1 MRRIVYISTAVG
13 LNDWQIDTI
22 VSGASRNNL
31 ATDVSGFLL
40 YNGRNFLQMIEG
52 ENAQIGVLIGAIE
65 ADDRHDG
72 IVRLI
77 DEGIATRSCADWAMR
92 QIVLLENVAK
102 RRDGLSKIL
111 PELDGATGRLVNNF
125 ALLN

>member
-13 LNDWQIDTI
+13 LNDAQIDTI
-22 VSGASRNNL
+22 VTGASRNNL
-31 ATDVSGFLL
+31 ATDVTGFLL
-40 YNGRNFLQMIEG
+40 YNGRNFLQLIEG
-52 ENAQIGVLIGAIE
+52 ETAEIGVLIGAIE

-77 DEGIATRSCADWAMR
+77 DEGIESRSCSDWAMR
-92 QIVLLENVAK
+92 QIVLPEDVAK
-102 RRDGLSKIL
+102 RRDGLSKVL
-111 PELDGATGRLVNNF
+111 PELDAATRRLVSNF

>member
-13 LNDWQIDTI
+13 LTDTQLDAI
-22 VSGASRNNL
+22 VSGATRNNL
-31 ATDVSGFLL
+31 ATDVTGFLL
-40 YNGRNFLQMIEG
+40 YNSRNFLQLIEG
-52 ENAQIGVLIGAIE
+52 ENAQISVLIGAIE

-92 QIVLLENVAK
+92 QIVMLEDVAK
-102 RRDGLSKIL
+102 RRDGLGKIL
-111 PELDGATGRLVNNF
+111 PALDPATGKLVSNF
-125 ALLN
+125 AMLN

>member
-13 LNDWQIDTI
+13 LTDTQLDAI
-22 VSGASRNNL
+22 VSGATRKNL
-31 ATDVSGFLL
+31 ATAVTGFLL
-40 YNGRNFLQMIEG
+40 YNGRNFLQLIEG

-77 DEGIATRSCADWAMR
+77 DEGIAKRSCADWAMR
-92 QIVLLENVAK
+92 QIVMLEDVAK

-111 PELDGATGRLVNNF
+111 PELDPATGKLVSNF